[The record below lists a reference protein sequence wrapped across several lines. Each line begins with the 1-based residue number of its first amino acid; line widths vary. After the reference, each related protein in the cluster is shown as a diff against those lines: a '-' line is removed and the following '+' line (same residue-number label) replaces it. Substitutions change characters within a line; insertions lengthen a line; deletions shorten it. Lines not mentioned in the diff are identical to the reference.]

1 MILRN
6 WDELPEELKTDSV
19 KEYYDILNSKKISL
33 IAIRIFDIIASSFM
47 LIVFSPVF
55 LILAIAIKADS
66 KGPVFY
72 RQTRVTQYNRE
83 FKIFKFRSMVQDADK
98 GSLVTVSGDM
108 RITKTGRIIRKY
120 RLDEISQLI
129 NVFLGDMTFVGTRPE
144 VPKYV
149 KHYSE
154 EMMATL
160 LLPAG
165 VTSLASI
172 YYKDEARLLK
182 SSGNADEIYVK
193 EILPVKMYYNLKE
206 ITQYGFFYN
215 IKILF
220 MTVFAVL
227 GKEYSGDY
235 ETEIRIENTVGKA
248 ESGVK
253 R

>member
-1 MILRN
+1 MTIRK
-6 WDELPEELKTDSV
+6 WDELPKEFQTDSV
-19 KEYYDILNSKKISL
+19 KEYYDILNRKKFSL

-47 LIVFSPVF
+47 LIVFSPIF

-83 FKIFKFRSMVQDADK
+83 FRIFKFRSMVQDADK

-108 RITKTGRIIRKY
+108 RITKTGKFIRKY

-144 VPKYV
+144 VPKFV
-149 KHYSE
+149 ERYSD

-172 YYKDEARLLK
+172 YYKDEAELLENK
-182 SSGNADEIYVK
+182 ENTDDIYVN

-206 ITQYGFFYN
+206 IKQYGFFAN
-215 IKILF
+215 IKVMF

-235 ETEIRIENTVGKA
+235 NKKYKSKEHSV
-248 ESGVK
+248 
-253 R
+253 